1 VSFALTGPVS
11 AAIGPETTLVVAG
24 AIGGVVTFGALLLP
38 GMRAVEGL
46 AGNQD
51 PPASGDPVEPEGPTP
66 GGTPAPVAA

>member
-1 VSFALTGPVS
+1 
-11 AAIGPETTLVVAG
+11 
-24 AIGGVVTFGALLLP
+24 VVTFGALLLP

-51 PPASGDPVEPEGPTP
+51 PRASGDPAEPEGPAP